1 MKADLRIDGGT
12 LVLPG
17 QGLIRAGL
25 AVSGGKITAV
35 AMEDALPSARRSIDA
50 SGLYVLPGLVDP
62 HGHMGMNDDFPGE
75 CRAETRAAVQG
86 GVTTI
91 GLFIKSAGNHLKD
104 APGDLG
110 CHPSRRVQ
118 QRLLQPERHDSER
131 GGRDPAIC
139 EGAGR
144 ALVQVLHVGG
154 AGGSHRERRP
164 SLRRFSANRKA
175 GQERAGLRSR

>member
-12 LVLPG
+12 LVHPG
-17 QGLIRAGL
+17 KGLIRAGL

-50 SGLYVLPGLVDP
+50 SGLYVLAGPGRPSRP
-62 HGHMGMNDDFPGE
+62 HGHERRFSRRMPGRDPCGRSRRRHDHRPLHQE
-75 CRAETRAAVQG
+75 RGKPPEGR
-86 GVTTI
+86 
-91 GLFIKSAGNHLKD
+91 
-104 APGDLG
+104 PGDLG
-110 CHPSRRVQ
+110 RHPSRRVQ
-118 QRLLQPERHDSER
+118 QRHLQPERHDSER